1 MYLEYWK
8 LKRLHPLYKI
18 YEETKGKLG
27 VLLKLFRLIKEKGMS
42 IEQIVNAVE
51 IDIHRL
57 PYMGSLYKQIK
68 EEVDNM
74 QLIRQRLTRE
84 IETLK
89 NQISIIEKTLMNI
102 SNFIK
107 TIIAFR
113 VL

>member
-1 MYLEYWK
+1 MLSAKAYQLFSEKKNSRQVAIALNLSESKVSKMYVEYWK

-68 EEVDNM
+68 
-74 QLIRQRLTRE
+74 
-84 IETLK
+84 
-89 NQISIIEKTLMNI
+89 
-102 SNFIK
+102 
-107 TIIAFR
+107 
-113 VL
+113 